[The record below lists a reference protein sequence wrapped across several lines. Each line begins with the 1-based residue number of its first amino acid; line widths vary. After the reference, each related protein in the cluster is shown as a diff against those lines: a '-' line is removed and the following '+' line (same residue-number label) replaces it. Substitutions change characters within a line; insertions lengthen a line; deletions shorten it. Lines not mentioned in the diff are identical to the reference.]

1 MLSITEREPSPSTP
15 TETPVAPDVAMS
27 LVERVL
33 LVVNNL
39 TCRHRDAVMQF
50 DADTIR
56 LKCPDCGCVSPGW
69 EVGKK

>member
-1 MLSITEREPSPSTP
+1 
-15 TETPVAPDVAMS
+15 VAMS

-39 TCRHRDAVMQF
+39 TCRHKDAVMQF
-50 DADTIR
+50 DTDTIR